1 MADIIWTS
9 TAFLVLETLPQVIA
23 FGIVRQTEY
32 LRRFPEMGP
41 HILRPRTLSIYRQLI
56 YNRSYRTIYRFYVTE
71 NCVRIAYIHNC
82 RQKFPT
88 AAQLERA
95 LRDEGELPLE

>member
-9 TAFLVLETLPQVIA
+9 TAFWVLETLPQTIA
-23 FGIVRQTEY
+23 FGIVRQTDY
-32 LRRFPEMGP
+32 LRKVPEMGSQ
-41 HILRPRTLSIYRQLI
+41 ILRPGNLSKYRQMI
-56 YNRSYRTIYRFYVTE
+56 YNRAYRTIYRFSETE
-71 NCVRIAYIHNC
+71 SCVRIVYLHNC

-88 AAQLERA
+88 AAQLDRA